1 MVVLSLFQLS
11 FLFKSCGLWIYTVVG
26 PLPLPSEMGFE
37 ILNIEMAH
45 TIAYLNSK

>member
-11 FLFKSCGLWIYTVVG
+11 FLFKSCGLWIYTVLG
-26 PLPLPSEMGFE
+26 FEMGFE